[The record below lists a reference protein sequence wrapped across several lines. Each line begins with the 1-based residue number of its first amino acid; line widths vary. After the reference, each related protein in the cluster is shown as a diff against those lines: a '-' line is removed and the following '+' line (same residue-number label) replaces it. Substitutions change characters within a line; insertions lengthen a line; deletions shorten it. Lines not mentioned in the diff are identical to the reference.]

1 MKTLVEEI
9 QDILTPN
16 NSLGLVQENILYR
29 LQPFMPLNVIL
40 DMAADLQP
48 AGQLK
53 VVKFLKDKSTAIFNG
68 VVYIKTKGLNFKGR
82 LQEILMIY
90 RDHLKGV
97 IGDKKALIDL
107 YDRLPVEDIV
117 NLIEDH
123 VIFVMKSFVKRSEKG
138 LAAIRYVPTY
148 RVSFNNQIFEFPPCL
163 VAIYID
169 NNLQI
174 GEPEVIAEGYQYE
187 HPFVFRN
194 INMFG
199 QKICMGTFEHFP
211 INSNL
216 INCALPITLIIFSNK
231 QSKF

>member
-1 MKTLVEEI
+1 MIK
-9 QDILTPN
+9 
-16 NSLGLVQENILYR
+16 
-29 LQPFMPLNVIL
+29 
-40 DMAADLQP
+40 
-48 AGQLK
+48 
-53 VVKFLKDKSTAIFNG
+53 KS
-68 VVYIKTKGLNFKGR
+68 
-82 LQEILMIY
+82 
-90 RDHLKGV
+90 
-97 IGDKKALIDL
+97 LIDL

-187 HPFVFRN
+187 HPLPFGILICSARKSVWEHSN
-194 INMFG
+194 I
-199 QKICMGTFEHFP
+199 FP